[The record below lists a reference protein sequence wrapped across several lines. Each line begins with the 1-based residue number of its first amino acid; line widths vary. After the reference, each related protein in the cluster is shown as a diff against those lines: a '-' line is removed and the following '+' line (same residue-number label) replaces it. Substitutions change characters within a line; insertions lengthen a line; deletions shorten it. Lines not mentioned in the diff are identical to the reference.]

1 MTQFIFW
8 CGGEKIILK
17 KEEYA
22 KRFLQQE
29 LGHISTG
36 IVALNSSGY
45 QSNVNQHF

>member
-8 CGGEKIILK
+8 GGGENNFK

-36 IVALNSSGY
+36 IVGLN
-45 QSNVNQHF
+45 